1 MFLEL
6 QKLQHPWHLEHS
18 TTQPGPSNF
27 TLPYLTLPQ
36 AYLVRKGGA
45 MFLELQKLQHPW
57 HLEHSTTHAHYGVC
71 LAGGT
76 K

>member
-1 MFLEL
+1 MGLAMAAL
-6 QKLQHPWHLEHS
+6 TVVLLSSSVGQAILPYL
-18 TTQPGPSNF
+18 

>member
-1 MFLEL
+1 MGLAMAAL
-6 QKLQHPWHLEHS
+6 TVVLLSSSLGQAILPYL
-18 TTQPGPSNF
+18 

-57 HLEHSTTHAHYGVC
+57 HLEHSTTHTMGSA
-71 LAGGT
+71 
-76 K
+76 